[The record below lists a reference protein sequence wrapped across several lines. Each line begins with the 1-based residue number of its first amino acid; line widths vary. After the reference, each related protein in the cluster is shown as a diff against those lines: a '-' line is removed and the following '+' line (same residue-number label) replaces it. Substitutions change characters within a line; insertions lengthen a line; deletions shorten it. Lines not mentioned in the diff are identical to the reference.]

1 MFETIAHAQT
11 FVNHPDKH
19 GINDPAAYIVKSQLN
34 TFAPVG
40 TAMII
45 EAMPKIA
52 LTSAPAPIVKK
63 WCSQTMKESIQMA
76 IVAATIER

>member
-1 MFETIAHAQT
+1 M
-11 FVNHPDKH
+11 
-19 GINDPAAYIVKSQLN
+19 VKSQLK
-34 TFAPVG
+34 TFTPVG

-63 WCSQTMKESIQMA
+63 WCSQTVKERMQMT
-76 IVAATIER
+76 IVAATIDRYPNSGLPENVETTSENMPKAGRMRM